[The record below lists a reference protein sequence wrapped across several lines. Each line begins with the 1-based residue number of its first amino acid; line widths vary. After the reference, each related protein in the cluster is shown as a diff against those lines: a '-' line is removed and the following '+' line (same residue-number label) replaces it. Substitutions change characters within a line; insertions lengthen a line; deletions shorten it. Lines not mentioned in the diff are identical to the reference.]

1 MVFSLK
7 RLQKNIKYTNSITLL
22 QDELQ
27 LRTAFSKDSGMEKYH
42 NNRQSHRD
50 ITKADQ
56 HNWQIQVSKI
66 TKLFYQKH

>member
-1 MVFSLK
+1 M
-7 RLQKNIKYTNSITLL
+7 LL

-56 HNWQIQVSKI
+56 HNWQIQVSK
-66 TKLFYQKH
+66 